1 MSFASFVASAIG
13 GILILSPIVGV
24 AAQEPSRSGWY
35 LGGGIGLNWA
45 SEMDQEG
52 WNRDPICYPTDAC
65 FDANPA
71 RSLDTG
77 RAVASCDTISG
88 WQCVVPRLISPSFYQ
103 DDHWPLQERFDL
115 NPRRSEKFIDSDYIQ
130 P

>member
-13 GILILSPIVGV
+13 GILILSPIVVV

-65 FDANPA
+65 VDANPIPEMSGYRWRYDIGA
-71 RSLDTG
+71 AAGAAFELSAGHMFDRTRLELSL
-77 RAVASCDTISG
+77 A
-88 WQCVVPRLISPSFYQ
+88 
-103 DDHWPLQERFDL
+103 
-115 NPRRSEKFIDSDYIQ
+115 
-130 P
+130 